1 MKKILRRF
9 LGAIVRFLSRV
20 FNYGV
25 PLKITLLLLIL
36 VGGLAVGLTYSKMM
50 KKVGGK
56 DDYEEAMRYIE
67 IKDVVQEH
75 YINETDRSR
84 MGQSAAAA
92 MISGLGDKWS
102 YYMTPDEYRSYK
114 LSSANEYAGI
124 GMSISKEES
133 GYFRVISV
141 NPGSAAADAG
151 VSAGMILTSVD
162 GESLKDLSEDE
173 ARTLIRSKLNAKF
186 MLGVSGS
193 EELRVDCTKTHESA
207 VNFRKEK
214 TDAGYVQIYN
224 FEAGSAEEAINAIER
239 LLEQNIVALCID
251 VRGNPGGL
259 ASEVQKL
266 LDYLLPAGPL
276 FYTADREGHKEEA
289 RSDSMC
295 IQLPMVVLLNYETYA
310 EAEVFAGIPVGYA
323 LRRGDQRQHPRPG
336 DHRAFRRQ
344 RHPPV
349 HPKLSHA
356 QRRGHQPEGRRR
368 AGHDPLQQRAR
379 HRRHHPGHHRRRTG
393 HGQRFQRRTAHVG
406 ADLPQQEHRLRRAQE
421 NRKNGC

>member
-9 LGAIVRFLSRV
+9 LGAIARFLSRV

-25 PLKITLLLLIL
+25 PLKVTLILLIL

-56 DDYEEAMRYIE
+56 EDYEEAMRYIE

-75 YINETDRSR
+75 FIDAADRSR
-84 MGQSAAAA
+84 MGQSAASA

-102 YYMTPDEYRSYK
+102 YYMSPDEYRSYK
-114 LSSANEYAGI
+114 LSSANEYSGI

-151 VSAGMILTSVD
+151 ISAGMILTSVD
-162 GESLKDLSEDE
+162 GESLRNLSEDQ
-173 ARTLIRSKLNAKF
+173 ARTLIRSKLNDEF
-186 MLGVSGS
+186 RIGISGGD
-193 EELRVDCTKTHESA
+193 ELKVDCSRTRQSA

-224 FEAGSAEEAINAIER
+224 FEAGSADEAIDAIER

-259 ASEVQKL
+259 ASETQKL

-276 FYTADREGHKEEA
+276 FFTADREGHKEES

-295 IQLPMVVLLNYETYA
+295 IQLPMVVLLNSETYA
-310 EAEVFAGIPVGYA
+310 EAEVFAACMQEYQWATLFGEA
-323 LRRGDQRQHPRPG
+323 T
-336 DHRAFRRQ
+336 
-344 RHPPV
+344 
-349 HPKLSHA
+349 
-356 QRRGHQPEGRRR
+356 
-368 AGHDPLQQRAR
+368 
-379 HRRHHPGHHRRRTG
+379 TG
-393 HGQRFQRRTAHVG
+393 ST
-406 ADLPQQEHRLRRAQE
+406 RAQE
-421 NRKNGC
+421 TIELSDGSAIRLSTKSYLTPNRVDISTQGGVVPDMILYNSDPSTAGTTQGTTGGEQGTASVSNDEQLMSALTFLSKSTA

>member
-9 LGAIVRFLSRV
+9 LGAIARFLSRV

-25 PLKITLLLLIL
+25 PLKVTLILLIL

-56 DDYEEAMRYIE
+56 EDYEEAMRYIE

-75 YINETDRSR
+75 FIDAADRSR
-84 MGQSAAAA
+84 MGQSAASA

-102 YYMTPDEYRSYK
+102 YYMSPDEYRSYK
-114 LSSANEYAGI
+114 LSSANEYSGI

-151 VSAGMILTSVD
+151 ISAGMILTSVD
-162 GESLKDLSEDE
+162 GESLRNLSEDQ
-173 ARTLIRSKLNAKF
+173 ARTLIRSKLNDEF
-186 MLGVSGS
+186 RIGISGGD
-193 EELRVDCTKTHESA
+193 ELKVDCSRTRQSA

-224 FEAGSAEEAINAIER
+224 FEAGSADEAIDAIER

-259 ASEVQKL
+259 ASETQKL

-276 FYTADREGHKEEA
+276 FFTADREGHKEES

-295 IQLPMVVLLNYETYA
+295 IQLPMVVLLNSETYA
-310 EAEVFAGIPVGYA
+310 EAEVFAACMQEYQWATLFGEA
-323 LRRGDQRQHPRPG
+323 T
-336 DHRAFRRQ
+336 
-344 RHPPV
+344 
-349 HPKLSHA
+349 
-356 QRRGHQPEGRRR
+356 
-368 AGHDPLQQRAR
+368 
-379 HRRHHPGHHRRRTG
+379 TG
-393 HGQRFQRRTAHVG
+393 ST
-406 ADLPQQEHRLRRAQE
+406 RAQE
-421 NRKNGC
+421 TIELSDGSAIRLSTKSYLTPNHVDISVKGGVVPDMILYNSDPSTAGTTQGTTGGEQGTASVSNDEQLMAALTFLSKSGA